1 MEINLQALALK
12 NYYDVYPASAG
23 HRVSGD
29 VRVFTNVHS
38 PQLHNERNVLVY
50 LPPSYRESDRHYPVL
65 YMHDGQNLY
74 DAATSFAGEWGV
86 DEAMEQLAREEGLE
100 AIVVAIPN
108 MGSDRLDEYSPF
120 ADPAAGGGGKGNQ
133 YVSFIVNTLKPLI
146 DTELRT
152 LPQRRSTGIMGS
164 SMGGLISLYAF
175 FRREDIFGFAGVM
188 SPSLWF
194 ARGAIY
200 HYVETASYLP
210 GRIYLDAG
218 TRELGGSRLALLK
231 RARSRS
237 YYASVRRL
245 KRILVSKGYRPRRDL
260 MHVEE
265 KWATHSEAAWARR
278 VPCAIRFFLTGS
290 MEPPSM

>member
-1 MEINLQALALK
+1 METTLQIVALK

-23 HRVSGD
+23 HRVAGD
-29 VRVFTNVHS
+29 VRVLTDVYS
-38 PQLHNERNVLVY
+38 PQLQNERNVLIY
-50 LPPSYRESDRHYPVL
+50 LPPSYVKGDDHYPVL

-74 DAATSFAGEWGV
+74 DPATSFAGEWGV

-100 AIVVAIPN
+100 AIVIAIPN
-108 MGSDRLDEYSPF
+108 MGSDRIDEYSPF
-120 ADPAAGGGGKGNQ
+120 ADPAQGGGKGHL
-133 YVSFIVNTLKPLI
+133 YVAFIVNTLKPLI
-146 DTELRT
+146 DAHLRT
-152 LPQRRSTGIMGS
+152 LPHRRTTCVMGS

-200 HYVETASYLP
+200 HYVENASYLP

-218 TRELGGSRLALLK
+218 TRELGGSRFALLK

-245 KRILVSKGYRPRRDL
+245 KRILVQKGYRPRRDL

-290 MEPPSM
+290 MEPRRSE